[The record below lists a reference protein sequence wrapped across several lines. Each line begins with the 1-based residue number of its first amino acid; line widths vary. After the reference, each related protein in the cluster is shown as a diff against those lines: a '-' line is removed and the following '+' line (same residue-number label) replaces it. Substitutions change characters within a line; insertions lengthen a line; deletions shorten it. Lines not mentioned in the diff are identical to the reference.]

1 MFGRRGIVPGGEG
14 RGGKGKEGKERKEG
28 MESYTIRVLKSP
40 VFLHEQGR
48 DASKT
53 GNFG

>member
-14 RGGKGKEGKERKEG
+14 RGEKGKERKEG